1 MNRITIACALALALS
16 GCNTMENRAGIDRL
30 DARMLLAQNTGVAI
44 FSTGADHDCMSFATF
59 MRLFD
64 QATMRP
70 VDGVAGA
77 PVDGYSSISDFPD
90 HRGNVSAFALQPGK
104 YYLSPV
110 TANPYV
116 VGVKVPAFPFEV
128 HAGETV
134 YLGEIYMPLAC
145 SFRNVFRVNDRYD
158 RDVALATSKNP
169 ALIRRPPVKRVMASH
184 VAGDGSTVDSMA
196 PIPGTPIQELFF
208 PPPRPAG
215 AGGVATVK
223 DVAPSRSAP
232 VSLALS
238 KAAAMPSQGTA
249 VAEKWDGTMAC
260 GARLDGAKPAY
271 EAPFAMEKRGS
282 DVTVFRQTAT
292 FGEALSGRVDGA
304 TLALTGQGGMADGS
318 SVWSFHF
325 TGPFAEGAT
334 SWNATGALTANH
346 VVVRQCVL
354 KMARR

>member
-16 GCNTMENRAGIDRL
+16 GCNTMENRAGIDRI
-30 DARMLLAQNTGVAI
+30 DARMLVAPNTGVAI

-145 SFRNVFRVNDRYD
+145 SFHNVFRVSDRFD

-196 PIPGTPIQELFF
+196 PIPGIPIQELFF

-223 DVAPSRSAP
+223 DVTPQSP
-232 VSLALS
+232 
-238 KAAAMPSQGTA
+238 AAMARPMNTA
-249 VAEKWDGTMAC
+249 AEKWEGTMAC
-260 GARLDGAKPAY
+260 GARLDGAKQAY
-271 EAPFAMEKRGS
+271 EAPFAMEKRGG
-282 DVTVFRQTAT
+282 DVTVSRQTAT

-304 TLALTGQGGMADGS
+304 TLALTGKGGMVDGS

-325 TGPFAEGAT
+325 AGPFADGAT
-334 SWNATGALTANH
+334 TWNGTGEMTANR
-346 VVVRQCVL
+346 VVLRQCVL